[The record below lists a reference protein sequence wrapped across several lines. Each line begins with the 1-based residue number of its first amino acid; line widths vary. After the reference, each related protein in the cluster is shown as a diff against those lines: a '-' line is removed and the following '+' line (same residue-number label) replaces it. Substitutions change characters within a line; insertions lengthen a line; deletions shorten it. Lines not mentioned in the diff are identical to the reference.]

1 MMNGMNQAW
10 AMGLSWFIG
19 LIAIAGI
26 IWLIIIVMNQKNE
39 LNIRI
44 SKSPLDVLKKRYVR
58 GKIGK
63 KEFVKRRS
71 AIL

>member
-26 IWLIIIVMNQKNE
+26 IWLIIIAMNQKSK
-39 LNIRI
+39 LNLRI
-44 SKSPLDVLKKRYVR
+44 SKSPLDVLKNRYVR

>member
-10 AMGLSWFIG
+10 AMGLSWLIG

-26 IWLIIIVMNQKNE
+26 IWLIIIAMNQKSK
-39 LNIRI
+39 LNLRI
-44 SKSPLDVLKKRYVR
+44 SKSPLDVLKNRYVR

>member
-1 MMNGMNQAW
+1 MNGMNQAW
-10 AMGLSWFIG
+10 AMGLSWLIG

>member
-10 AMGLSWFIG
+10 AMGLSWLIG

>member
-1 MMNGMNQAW
+1 MNGMNQAW
-10 AMGLSWFIG
+10 AMGLSWLIG

-26 IWLIIIVMNQKNE
+26 IWLIIIAMNQKSK
-39 LNIRI
+39 LNLRI
-44 SKSPLDVLKKRYVR
+44 SKSPLDVLKNRYVR

>member
-10 AMGLSWFIG
+10 AMGLSWLIG

-44 SKSPLDVLKKRYVR
+44 SKSPLDVLKKRYAR

>member
-26 IWLIIIVMNQKNE
+26 IWLIIIAMNQKSK
-39 LNIRI
+39 LNLRI
-44 SKSPLDVLKKRYVR
+44 SKSPLDVLKNRYVR

-63 KEFVKRRS
+63 KEFVRRRS